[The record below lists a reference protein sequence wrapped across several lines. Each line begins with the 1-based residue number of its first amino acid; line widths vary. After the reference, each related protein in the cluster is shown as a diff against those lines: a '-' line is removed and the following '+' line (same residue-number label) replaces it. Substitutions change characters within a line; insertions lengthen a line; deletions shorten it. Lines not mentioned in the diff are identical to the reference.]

1 TSDSD
6 VPRSDGG
13 EDGADDNMDG
23 DGNGGAE
30 VHGEGEP
37 GEEEEYT
44 ADDYTEENYSDEYN
58 DESIFSDSRCSESN
72 YGADS
77 DDAPAEAGA
86 KARRLS
92 LPSHSGDAGTP
103 PSVIGAG
110 LSSGAM
116 SPARQASQTPMR
128 SVDALAPPHRF
139 VSHTPWGSSTGRLT
153 RDQRHK
159 APMWDDP
166 GAAGGSRGHEFHM
179 PEPAHVQFADIGRD
193 AAGGPAGHQHGA
205 GQAEALY
212 GHANGQ
218 VGHDAFQQQH
228 KMYYQQPH
236 QQQPQPHGL
245 AASSAGQVVNMVS
258 VHEGTENYNQ
268 LQQQIQRER
277 LLQQDTIDA
286 KLTQGQRS
294 RRIVTIAQFIKS
306 VSRLLSIGYPK
317 VLCTESCL
325 TAALV
330 AVLGVRTGL
339 DVWFANFNSRTV
351 HAVVTYDR
359 ATLLYRLL
367 PEYLGMLLPMAA
379 VNQAIKWVISSLT
392 IALRVRLGRY
402 AHERYVDGI
411 TNITW
416 SQLHRQGLNGSTP
429 AYERPD
435 WLLTV
440 QIHRFAD
447 MLPRLVADVVK
458 PTMDWCV
465 FSRLLSRVIG
475 RRGSLTMVLYVVLA
489 NVIIRLCSPPTGQ
502 HASHLAQLEEGY
514 RSVYAR
520 VSSTIQRAAAA
531 STPMVFQ
538 QQQQQRPGSAGNSIS
553 PNQPLHSATSLS
565 QHQHGGQQQQQQQQ
579 TFVPR
584 VQAEFRQ
591 KAKEALDGS
600 LNHVASSVVST
611 NIRRFFGG
619 IGETVLAKYGATL
632 TAYYLLALPLCTP
645 GRRLAS
651 EILHDPA
658 VVMMSYS
665 RNSAY
670 LINLSQAT
678 TRLLLMVS
686 DLPKFVW
693 STVRV
698 DRLLRSL
705 DVHSRYRSAVENL
718 PGDDHSSVYSSD

>member
-1 TSDSD
+1 MAPEEAGSARDSAAAAAPGTKSYAAAVAAAGAESAAD
-6 VPRSDGG
+6 DSHAPRPGSGDEADADGKEGDGG
-13 EDGADDNMDG
+13 EYGAYSAD
-23 DGNGGAE
+23 
-30 VHGEGEP
+30 
-37 GEEEEYT
+37 EYT
-44 ADDYTEENYSDEYN
+44 EDNYTDEYN
-58 DESIFSDSRCSESN
+58 DEPAFSDSNYDESN
-72 YGADS
+72 YSADS
-77 DDAPAEAGA
+77 GDEDGEDARMPSSPGRAPLAAE
-86 KARRLS
+86 
-92 LPSHSGDAGTP
+92 
-103 PSVIGAG
+103 
-110 LSSGAM
+110 
-116 SPARQASQTPMR
+116 QA
-128 SVDALAPPHRF
+128 VDALAPPHRF
-139 VSHTPWGSSTGRLT
+139 VSHTPWGTSTGRLT
-153 RDQRHK
+153 RDQRHR
-159 APMWDDP
+159 APLLDDP
-166 GAAGGSRGHEFHM
+166 AA
-179 PEPAHVQFADIGRD
+179 AT
-193 AAGGPAGHQHGA
+193 
-205 GQAEALY
+205 
-212 GHANGQ
+212 NGQ
-218 VGHDAFQQQH
+218 PTPGAL
-228 KMYYQQPH
+228 
-236 QQQPQPHGL
+236 QQPQDNGP
-245 AASSAGQVVNMVS
+245 VVNMVP
-258 VHEGTENYNQ
+258 VQEGTESYTQ

-277 LLQQDTIDA
+277 QLQQQDTLDA
-286 KLTQGQRS
+286 KQPQSLRG

-306 VSRLLSIGYPK
+306 VSRLVSIGYPRI
-317 VLCTESCL
+317 LCTESCL

-330 AVLGVRTGL
+330 AVLGARTGL
-339 DVWFANFNSRTV
+339 DVWFANFNARTV

-359 ATLLYRLL
+359 GLLLSRLL
-367 PEYLGMLLPMAA
+367 PEYLAMLLPMAA
-379 VNQAIKWVISSLT
+379 VNQAIKWVIASLT

-402 AHERYVDGI
+402 AHARYVDGI

-416 SQLHRQGLNGSTP
+416 SQLHRQGAGGGATP

-489 NVIIRLCSPPTGQ
+489 NVVIRLCSPPTGQ
-502 HASHLAQLEEGY
+502 HAGFLAQLEEKY

-531 STPMVFQ
+531 STPLVFQ
-538 QQQQQRPGSAGNSIS
+538 AQQSASAQSSQPNLLGQQR
-553 PNQPLHSATSLS
+553 
-565 QHQHGGQQQQQQQQ
+565 QQQ

-591 KAKEALDGS
+591 KAKDALDDS
-600 LNHVASSVVST
+600 LNRVASSVAGA

-619 IGETVLAKYGATL
+619 IGETVVAKYGATL

-651 EILHDPA
+651 EIHHDPA
-658 VVMMSYS
+658 AVMMSYS

-678 TRLLLMVS
+678 TRLLLMLS

-693 STVRV
+693 STVKV

-705 DVHSRYRSAVENL
+705 DVHSRYRSAVETL
-718 PGDDHSSVYSSD
+718 PDNNDHDDHSSGYSSD